1 MKTLQRFERSS
12 PVSIPQRIDQSYM
25 QEDYYKINPT
35 PHAEIAYQ
43 PNQGDKF
50 PPVATAPTK
59 TPSGQVVVMMTTL
72 RNQGSFGIGQMQ
84 LVDYGS
90 LIRFNGG
97 SFPTPQQAQQII
109 NQHPEVVAATLSGQ
123 TPFVARV
130 PVAPN
135 DPVTVRPLTGGYMA
149 KAVSHEDF
157 VAYHGRPLV

>member
-1 MKTLQRFERSS
+1 MSNPL
-12 PVSIPQRIDQSYM
+12 RIEQSEM
-25 QEDYYKINPT
+25 QYDYYKINP
-35 PHAEIAYQ
+35 PQHAETAYQ
-43 PNQGDKF
+43 PNQGDAF
-50 PPVATAPTK
+50 PPVATVPTRA
-59 TPSGQVVVMMTTL
+59 PSGQVVVMVSTL
-72 RNQGSFGIGQMQ
+72 YNNSDGRHPFGVGQMQ

-123 TPFVARV
+123 TPFLARV